1 MKKLIKFCIFILLI
15 LFINKNGIMS
25 FFNVFDFNKSKN
37 NLLQFNQ
44 YFRFNDLEIKYF
56 DISLKSYSFS
66 FIFKIVKIEYY
77 IYFFDENKNIIPPSY
92 LFFKDLQLMCHIQK
106 QNITIDSLSNI
117 YQNKYFYCIEFFNT
131 TENIKI
137 GIFFFRNNEIL
148 KNYEFFLPDNLINF
162 NNLTNLNN
170 TIFDPL
176 YINDQY
182 LSLFNKS
189 SNLQKGLRIKKIY
202 SRYPICNLKRNIYSD
217 NKNWTYTNIYNHYF
231 CFCIHQKCNN
241 PGDSQSCKYFFY
253 ISIMDYNNNLYNK
266 THYLFIDFV
275 FSNMPNDDTFPIFKE
290 MIKREYQAHYIT
302 EKQSIY
308 NKYCNKTKECL
319 TIIPLNRKLF
329 RKYGNFLQ
337 KYFFLFLKVKAVI
350 SGRVA
355 IYHPIQEL
363 FYNLENAT
371 FIAVGHGVCYFKYY
385 LYTKNQ
391 IYGINRNNKILL
403 PDSEPII
410 SIAKKFGWKD
420 KDIIKNN
427 LPRWDKYNNDII
439 HKPDESEDN
448 NLKTNSIF
456 IMFTWRHVKKKIS
469 NDYTKNIIN
478 LLCNDNLN
486 NYLVKYNIILYFS
499 LHRYVYYR
507 YNKIF
512 KIIIKTKKNIR
523 FIRQEQISE
532 CLMKTNLAV
541 SDFSSIVFDLMYR
554 KKPIIIY
561 IPDANDPNIKKYYQK
576 TYVEYIK
583 SLKNG
588 EMYFEN
594 IFVDLNETINRII
607 YYIKNNFTIDT
618 KLQKL
623 YDYFGFKVGNSINNF
638 IQYLIKL

>member
-1 MKKLIKFCIFILLI
+1 
-15 LFINKNGIMS
+15 
-25 FFNVFDFNKSKN
+25 
-37 NLLQFNQ
+37 
-44 YFRFNDLEIKYF
+44 
-56 DISLKSYSFS
+56 
-66 FIFKIVKIEYY
+66 
-77 IYFFDENKNIIPPSY
+77 
-92 LFFKDLQLMCHIQK
+92 
-106 QNITIDSLSNI
+106 
-117 YQNKYFYCIEFFNT
+117 
-131 TENIKI
+131 
-137 GIFFFRNNEIL
+137 
-148 KNYEFFLPDNLINF
+148 
-162 NNLTNLNN
+162 
-170 TIFDPL
+170 
-176 YINDQY
+176 
-182 LSLFNKS
+182 
-189 SNLQKGLRIKKIY
+189 
-202 SRYPICNLKRNIYSD
+202 
-217 NKNWTYTNIYNHYF
+217 
-231 CFCIHQKCNN
+231 
-241 PGDSQSCKYFFY
+241 
-253 ISIMDYNNNLYNK
+253 MDYNNNLYNK